1 MTEKSTLQR
10 LPVVAIVGRMN
21 VGKSTLFNKLTEDD
35 RAITSSWAGTTR
47 DVNSGVVLWR
57 GMEFELQD
65 TGGLDVED
73 DAQLEER
80 VIAAAVRAATEA
92 DLVLFVID
100 GKTGVLPADE
110 KIAKILKQTGAR
122 VMLVMNKV
130 DRESTTEFDS
140 SIYKFGLGEPVLV
153 SSKNGRGSGDLLDS
167 IFETL
172 EVNTTPQIIDP
183 RIKVAIIGRP
193 NVGKS
198 SLLNSILGED
208 RVIVAD
214 MAHTTR
220 DTNDIPYTYNGK
232 DYLLIDTA
240 GIRKRKNVSSG
251 WSDKRLGIIERQSVS
266 HAIHA
271 INRADVVILVMEAQ
285 KRMSSQDKKI
295 ADMAVENGKGLIMV
309 LNKWDLIEEKT
320 PTTINEFA
328 DYFHAEL
335 PSLRWAPMVFVSAKE
350 TLRVRELLNLVS
362 TVADNYSREVDEDT
376 LAEVF
381 AVAQRMY
388 HPKQTAM
395 RKYKK
400 RDAKLKGLTQIGVKP
415 PRFLFSAK
423 YPKDVPK
430 AIINI
435 IERELRTQ
443 CDFAGVQIIIEVA

>member
-1 MTEKSTLQR
+1 MTETSSTQR

-92 DLVLFVID
+92 DLVLFVVD

-110 KIAKILKQTGAR
+110 KIAKILKTAKAR
-122 VMLVMNKV
+122 IMLVMNKV

-153 SSKNGRGSGDLLDS
+153 SSKNGRGSGDLLDA

-172 EVNTTPQIIDP
+172 DVNTTPQIIDP

-198 SLLNSILGED
+198 SLLNSVLGED

-232 DYLLIDTA
+232 EYLLIDTA

-251 WSDKRLGIIERQSVS
+251 WSDKRLGIIERKSVS

-271 INRADVVILVMEAQ
+271 INRADVVLLIMEAQ
-285 KRMSSQDKKI
+285 KRMSAQDKKI

-309 LNKWDLIEEKT
+309 LNKWDLIEDKT

-350 TLRVRELLNLVS
+350 TLRVRELLDLVAN
-362 TVADNYSREVDEDT
+362 VADNYNREVPEDT

-435 IERELRTQ
+435 IERELREQ
-443 CDFAGVQIIIEVA
+443 ADFAGVQIIIEVA